1 MATLVIMALHEE
13 SQGLFE
19 ASGITPLYSGVGQVK
34 ATHSLTHWIHKFNP
48 TSVINVGT
56 AGSHKLPQGTLVEC
70 TSFVQRQPNKDWPMK
85 SKKIQINKK
94 TELLNAVCGT
104 GDFIELNQSLT
115 DCDVMDMEAYAL
127 AFVCEQLKVPFCS
140 IKYVSDSSN
149 ENVVTDWKK
158 NLSHAAEKLLLEVKK
173 IY

>member
-1 MATLVIMALHEE
+1 MATLVIMALQDE

-19 ASGITPLYSGVGQVK
+19 AGGITPLYSGVGQVK
-34 ATHSLTHWIHKFNP
+34 ATHSLTHWIHKLNP

-70 TSFVQRQPNKDWPMK
+70 TSFVQRLPNKDWPMK
-85 SKKIQINKK
+85 SKKIQTDKR
-94 TELLNAVCGT
+94 TQLLSAVCGT

-115 DCDVMDMEAYAL
+115 ECDVMDMEAYAL
-127 AFVCEQLKVPFCS
+127 AYVCEQLKVPFCS
-140 IKYVSDSSN
+140 IKYISDNSN
-149 ENVVTDWKK
+149 EGLITDWKK
-158 NLSHAAEKLLLEVKK
+158 NLKLSAEKLLAEVKK